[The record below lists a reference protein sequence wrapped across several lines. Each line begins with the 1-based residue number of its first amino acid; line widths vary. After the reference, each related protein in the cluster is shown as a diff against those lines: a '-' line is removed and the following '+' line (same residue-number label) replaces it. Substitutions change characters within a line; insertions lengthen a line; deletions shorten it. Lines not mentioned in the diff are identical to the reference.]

1 MSKGKTY
8 ILYILAMVM
17 LLWTGC
23 AENAYMGDNEEA
35 TKGVNGAIAFGSSFQ
50 AVTRAET
57 GGAAA
62 ADVLGNT
69 FIVNG
74 FKFAGETR
82 QDVFRDYTVNW
93 ETNSAGTTLTNTS
106 GWDYAGI
113 SNAFAD
119 PTYEQTVKYW
129 DWSQDSYN
137 FAAYSVGKGNT
148 MEVRTK
154 EKSTNNGITEGEDPD
169 AGTILVTPFN
179 YNNATGWPFFI
190 RGRKE
195 DLFKTYITDMTT
207 IPHASFGNEV
217 ELKFLS
223 LAAKVRVAFYE
234 TIPGYSIKD
243 IRFYESTGTTIDKN
257 HTGTTTTA
265 RLFGTSAF
273 VNKGALKIFY
283 PHVGSANVSN
293 PDYNKV
299 HVGHE
304 GVITADNYQDFGT
317 MNYSG
322 RENLEPDGDY
332 YLGRTVT
339 SATFAGEEE
348 DGYYTKVVPYEE
360 QTQTIELRVNYT
372 LVSTD
377 KTGETITVY
386 GARAMIPSIYAK
398 WRPNCAYT
406 YIFKISDNQNGWTT
420 TKVLTEPAGLFPI
433 TFDAAYLNDE
443 NGQQTTITTVAEPS
457 VTTYQK
463 GHQYDGTNTYP
474 LPSASTTD
482 DDDIYVQ
489 VMDIEHKTLVSNLN
503 TDNKSRFYKITK
515 ANPSDPDPTES
526 QVMDALNIY
535 TSGASTTI
543 TGANGLTLTPSATID
558 NWITTIPGVT
568 GDITVTAG
576 QAARLRPTETGIYA
590 YVYDT
595 GSYYPVTSVYLA
607 SEPPGW
613 PTSWYTDAGGTTPAT
628 TFTEDTYYQKL
639 KVYGVK
645 VIKVEE

>member
-1 MSKGKTY
+1 
-8 ILYILAMVM
+8 M

-23 AENAYMGDNEEA
+23 ADNAYMGDNEEA

-50 AVTRAET
+50 AITRAET

-62 ADVLGNT
+62 ADALGGT

-74 FKFAGETR
+74 VKFAGETR

-119 PTYEQTVKYW
+119 PTYKQTVKYW
-129 DWSQDSYN
+129 DWSQDYYN

-148 MEVRTK
+148 MEVK
-154 EKSTNNGITEGEDPD
+154 NSDIK
-169 AGTILVTPFN
+169 AGDYPTANTVYVSPFK
-179 YNNATGWPFFI
+179 YSELTGWPYFL
-190 RGRKE
+190 RGNRD
-195 DLFKTYITDMTT
+195 DLLECYITDLNT
-207 IPHASFGNEV
+207 IPQANFGNEV
-217 ELKFLS
+217 KLKFLS
-223 LAAKVRVAFYE
+223 FAAKVRLAFYE

-243 IRFYESTGTTIDKN
+243 LRFYESNGSSIDEA
-257 HTGTTTTA
+257 HTYTSTNA
-265 RLFGTSAF
+265 QLFATNIAA
-273 VNKGALKIFY
+273 NKGTYKIYF
-283 PHVGSANVSN
+283 PHVGSENVSD

-304 GVITADNYQDFGT
+304 PGGAVTYDNQLDLGA

-332 YLGRTVT
+332 YLGRTANT
-339 SATFAGEEE
+339 ATFSGDEAK
-348 DGYYTKVVPYEE
+348 DYYTKVIPYEG
-360 QTQTIELRVNYT
+360 QTGDIEMWVDYT

-377 KTGETITVY
+377 ITDETINVY
-386 GARAMIPSIYAK
+386 GARAMIPSIYAR

-406 YIFKISDNQNGWTT
+406 YVFKIADNSNGWTSPNVST
-420 TKVLTEPAGLFPI
+420 AGLYPI
-433 TFDAAYLNDE
+433 TFDAVYLNDE

-457 VTTYQK
+457 ITTYQK
-463 GHQYDGTNTYP
+463 GHEYDGTNAYP
-474 LPSASTTD
+474 LPSASTED

-489 VMDIEHKTLVSNLN
+489 VMDVEKKALKADLN
-503 TDNKSRFYKITK
+503 TGTNSRFYKITK
-515 ANPSDPDPTES
+515 ANSSVPDPTEAN
-526 QVMDALNIY
+526 VMDALNVY
-535 TSGASTTI
+535 VNVSAGTI
-543 TGANGLTLTPSATID
+543 TGANGLVLTPGTIFND
-558 NWITTIPGVT
+558 ITTIPTVT

-576 QAARLRPTETGIYA
+576 QAAMVRPTEAGFYA

-595 GSYYPVTSVYLA
+595 GANYPVTSVYLA

-613 PTSWYTDAGGTTPAT
+613 PATWYTDAGCNTLADD
-628 TFTEDTYYQKL
+628 TFTDGTYYQKL
-639 KVYGVK
+639 SVYGVK

>member
-1 MSKGKTY
+1 
-8 ILYILAMVM
+8 M

-50 AVTRAET
+50 AITRAET

-62 ADVLGNT
+62 ADALGGT

-74 FKFAGETR
+74 FKFAGDVR

-113 SNAFAD
+113 NNAFAT
-119 PTYEQTVKYW
+119 PPYEQTVKYW
-129 DWSQDSYN
+129 DWSQDYYN

-148 MEVRTK
+148 MEVK
-154 EKSTNNGITEGEDPD
+154 NSDIK
-169 AGTILVTPFN
+169 AGDYPTANTVYVSPFK
-179 YNNATGWPFFI
+179 YSELTGWPYFL
-190 RGRKE
+190 RGNRD
-195 DLFKTYITDMTT
+195 DLLECYITDLNT
-207 IPHASFGNEV
+207 IPQANFGNEV
-217 ELKFLS
+217 KLKFLS
-223 LAAKVRVAFYE
+223 FAAKVRLAFYE

-243 IRFYESTGTTIDKN
+243 LRFYESNGSSIDEA
-257 HTGTTTTA
+257 HTYTSTNA
-265 RLFGTSAF
+265 QLFATNIAA
-273 VNKGALKIFY
+273 NKGTYKIYF
-283 PHVGSANVSN
+283 PHVGSENVSD

-304 GVITADNYQDFGT
+304 PGGAVTYDNQLDLGA
-317 MNYSG
+317 MNSSG

-332 YLGRTVT
+332 YLGRTANT
-339 SATFAGEEE
+339 ATFSGDEAK
-348 DGYYTKVVPYEE
+348 DYYTKVIPYEG
-360 QTQTIELRVNYT
+360 QTGDIEMWVDYT

-377 KTGETITVY
+377 ITGETINVY
-386 GARAMIPSIYAK
+386 GARAMIPSIYAR

-406 YIFKISDNQNGWTT
+406 YVFKIADNSNGWTSPYVST
-420 TKVLTEPAGLFPI
+420 AGLYPI
-433 TFDAAYLNDE
+433 TFDAVYLNDE

-457 VTTYQK
+457 ITTYQK
-463 GHQYDGTNTYP
+463 GHEYDGTNAYP
-474 LPSASTTD
+474 LPSASTED

-489 VMDIEHKTLVSNLN
+489 VMDVEKKALKDDLN
-503 TDNKSRFYKITK
+503 TGTNSRFYKITK
-515 ANPSDPDPTES
+515 TNSSVPDPTEAN
-526 QVMDALNIY
+526 VMDALNVY
-535 TSGASTTI
+535 VNVSAGTI
-543 TGANGLTLTPSATID
+543 TGANGLVLTPGTIFND
-558 NWITTIPGVT
+558 ITTIPTVT

-576 QAARLRPTETGIYA
+576 QAAMVRPTEAGFYA

-595 GSYYPVTSVYLA
+595 GANYPVTSVYLA

-613 PTSWYTDAGGTTPAT
+613 PATWYTDAGCTTPAT
-628 TFTEDTYYQKL
+628 TFTDGTYYQKL
-639 KVYGVK
+639 SVYGVK

>member
-1 MSKGKTY
+1 
-8 ILYILAMVM
+8 M

-50 AVTRAET
+50 AITRADVS
-57 GGAAA
+57 GAEA
-62 ADVLGNT
+62 ADALGGT

-113 SNAFAD
+113 NNAFAA

-129 DWSQDSYN
+129 DWSQDYYN

-148 MEVRTK
+148 LEVK
-154 EKSTNNGITEGEDPD
+154 NSDIK
-169 AGTILVTPFN
+169 AGDYPTANTVYVSPFK
-179 YNNATGWPFFI
+179 YSELTGWPYFL
-190 RGRKE
+190 RGNRD
-195 DLFKTYITDMTT
+195 DLLECYITDLNT
-207 IPHASFGNEV
+207 IPQANFGNEV
-217 ELKFLS
+217 KLKFLS
-223 LAAKVRVAFYE
+223 FAAKVRLAFYE

-243 IRFYESTGTTIDKN
+243 LRFYGSNGSSIDEA
-257 HTGTTTTA
+257 HTYTTTNA
-265 RLFGTSAF
+265 QLFRTNIAA
-273 VNKGALKIFY
+273 NKGTYKIFF
-283 PHVGSANVSN
+283 PHVGSENVSD

-304 GVITADNYQDFGT
+304 PGGAVTYDNQLDLGA

-332 YLGRTVT
+332 YLGRTANT
-339 SATFAGEEE
+339 ATFSGDEAK
-348 DGYYTKVVPYEE
+348 DYYTKVIPYEG
-360 QTQTIELRVNYT
+360 QTGDIEMWVDYT

-377 KTGETITVY
+377 ITGETINVY
-386 GARAMIPSIYAK
+386 GARAMIPSIYAR

-406 YIFKISDNQNGWTT
+406 YIFKIADNSNGWTSPNVST
-420 TKVLTEPAGLFPI
+420 AGLYPI
-433 TFDAAYLNDE
+433 TFDAVYLNDE

-457 VTTYQK
+457 ITTYQK
-463 GHQYDGTNTYP
+463 GHEYDGTNTYA
-474 LPSASTTD
+474 LPTASTAD
-482 DDDIYVQ
+482 DDDIYAQ
-489 VMDIEHKTLVSNLN
+489 VMDVENKALKADLN
-503 TDNKSRFYKITK
+503 TGTKSRFYKITK
-515 ANPSDPDPTES
+515 ADPSDPDPTEAN
-526 QVMDALNIY
+526 VMDALNIY

-543 TGANGLTLTPSATID
+543 TGANGLVLTPGTIFND
-558 NWITTIPGVT
+558 ITTIPTVT

-576 QAARLRPTETGIYA
+576 QAAMVRPTEAGFYA

-595 GSYYPVTSVYLA
+595 DTDYPVTPVYLA
-607 SEPPGW
+607 SQPAGW
-613 PTSWYTDAGGTTPAT
+613 PASWYTDAGCTTTAT
-628 TFTEDTYYQKL
+628 TFTEGTYYQKL

>member
-1 MSKGKTY
+1 
-8 ILYILAMVM
+8 M

-23 AENAYMGDNEEA
+23 ADNAYMGDNEEA

-50 AVTRAET
+50 AITRADVS
-57 GGAAA
+57 GAAA
-62 ADVLGNT
+62 ADALGGT

-74 FKFAGETR
+74 VKFAGETR

-129 DWSQDSYN
+129 DWSQDYYN

-148 MEVRTK
+148 MEVK
-154 EKSTNNGITEGEDPD
+154 NSDIK
-169 AGTILVTPFN
+169 AGDYPTANTVYVSPFK
-179 YNNATGWPFFI
+179 YSELTGWPYFL
-190 RGRKE
+190 RGNRD
-195 DLFKTYITDMTT
+195 DLLECYITDLNT
-207 IPHASFGNEV
+207 IPQANFGNEV
-217 ELKFLS
+217 KLKFLS
-223 LAAKVRVAFYE
+223 FAAKVRLAFYE

-243 IRFYESTGTTIDKN
+243 LRFYESNGSSIDEA
-257 HTGTTTTA
+257 HTYTSTNA
-265 RLFGTSAF
+265 QLFATNIAA
-273 VNKGALKIFY
+273 NKGTYKIYF
-283 PHVGSANVSN
+283 PHVGSENVSD

-304 GVITADNYQDFGT
+304 PGGAVTYDNQLDLGA

-332 YLGRTVT
+332 YLGRTANT
-339 SATFAGEEE
+339 ATFSGDEAK
-348 DGYYTKVVPYEE
+348 DYYTKVIPYEG
-360 QTQTIELRVNYT
+360 QTGDIEMWVDYT

-377 KTGETITVY
+377 ITGETINVY
-386 GARAMIPSIYAK
+386 GARAMIPSIYAR

-406 YIFKISDNQNGWTT
+406 YIFKIADNSNGWTSPNVST
-420 TKVLTEPAGLFPI
+420 AGLYPI
-433 TFDAAYLNDE
+433 TFDAVYLNDE

-457 VTTYQK
+457 ITTYQK
-463 GHQYDGTNTYP
+463 GHEYDGTNAYP
-474 LPSASTTD
+474 LPSASTED

-489 VMDIEHKTLVSNLN
+489 VMDVEKKALKADLN
-503 TDNKSRFYKITK
+503 TGTKSRFYKITK
-515 ANPSDPDPTES
+515 TNSSVPDPTEAN
-526 QVMDALNIY
+526 VMDALNVY
-535 TSGASTTI
+535 VDVSAGTI
-543 TGANGLTLTPSATID
+543 TGANGLVLTPGTIFND
-558 NWITTIPGVT
+558 ITTIPTVT

-576 QAARLRPTETGIYA
+576 QAAMVRPTEAGFYA

-595 GSYYPVTSVYLA
+595 GTNYPVTSVYLA

-613 PTSWYTDAGGTTPAT
+613 PATWYTDAGCTTPAT
-628 TFTEDTYYQKL
+628 TFTDRTYYQKL
-639 KVYGVK
+639 SVYGVK